1 MRVLWISPRQCFPPN
16 TGAKLRDF
24 HCAKALGQIAELTY
38 VHFLDPGANP
48 PSSMDMPF
56 CRAIVSVKKPPTYT
70 AWNLARGLMGRWP
83 LPVLNYRSQE
93 MVAVLENLREK
104 EKFDIVHFDSMHMA
118 SYETLFVNSGNPR
131 VLSIYDWH
139 NIESESM
146 RRYTL
151 EVKSAAK
158 RFYANSTV
166 PRLQKLEKALLQNAF
181 AHTVC
186 SKREEME
193 LKSRV
198 PAAKI
203 ATVPNGVDTA
213 FFARPAVDLRWPP
226 KSIVFVGAMNYYPNV
241 DAALWFTRDVWPR
254 IRSCFP
260 ECRLTLVGSDPAPEV
275 LALRGTEGVEVTGTV
290 KDVRPFYHHADIA
303 LAPLRMGGGTRLKI
317 LEAMAAGVPVISTAV
332 GAEGLAVESGRNILI
347 ADETNPESWI
357 QAILSLGESEGHRRE
372 LIASGMQ
379 LVRDHYDWTV
389 IGKSLCSTYLEWLGS
404 VQ

>member
-1 MRVLWISPRQCFPPN
+1 
-16 TGAKLRDF
+16 
-24 HCAKALGQIAELTY
+24 
-38 VHFLDPGANP
+38 
-48 PSSMDMPF
+48 MDMSF

-70 AWNLARGLMGRWP
+70 AWNLIRGLVGKWP

-93 MVAVLENLREK
+93 MAAALETLGRK
-104 EKFDIVHFDSMHMA
+104 EKFDVVHFDSLHMA
-118 SYETLFVNSGNPR
+118 SYETLFANSGNPR
-131 VLSIYDWH
+131 VLRIYDWH

-146 RRYTL
+146 RRYTI

-158 RFYANSTV
+158 RFYANRTV
-166 PRLQKLEKALLQNAF
+166 PRLQKLERALLQNAF

-198 PAAKI
+198 PGARV

-213 FFARPAVDLRWPP
+213 FFARPTVDLGWPP
-226 KSIVFVGAMNYYPNV
+226 KSIIFVGAMNYYPNV

-290 KDVRPFYHHADIA
+290 KDVRPFYHYADIA

-332 GAEGLAVESGRNILI
+332 GAEGLAVESGRDVLI

-357 QAILSLGESEGHRRE
+357 QAILALGESEGHRRE
-372 LIASGMQ
+372 LIASGIQ

-389 IGKSLCSTYLEWLGS
+389 IGKSLCSAYLEWLGS